1 MNLKEKILEIVKQLN
16 TEFFTTKQL
25 CSVLRTRSTAERRIV
40 ADVLNQMEKDCD
52 VIFDSRNRRYRLV
65 TEEDF
70 GRAVFDAHP
79 KGFGFLVRPDGEDLF
94 VSASKTNGAFH
105 KDEVLY
111 RRIEGSSDGAEIVKV
126 LSRGMTE
133 IVGTYDKTNG
143 ARFVIPDEKRFIS
156 DVFVLRN
163 RDLGALDGQKVVVKI
178 LNYPKDSSNNPEG
191 EIVQVLGF
199 PDEKNVDMLS
209 VAYAFGLHKEFPE
222 ECQKQAQSIAQ
233 TVSESEIAYRRDLR
247 NETIF
252 TIDGED
258 AKDLDD
264 AVSIKQ
270 NADGTYTLGVHI
282 ADVSHY
288 VKPSGELDKQAF
300 LRGTS
305 VYFPQ
310 MVFPMLPTELSNGIC
325 SLYEGVARLTLTCQM
340 TLDSNG
346 KVTECDVFPSVI
358 CSKHRLTYT
367 AVQAIFDGDQNVQKR
382 YADIVPDLFSMKKLA
397 EILQKK
403 RNVRGNVDFQTKEVQ
418 FVFNDKGE
426 VEEILPYEHTFAHQ
440 LIEEFMIVANESV
453 AEYAEACEY
462 PFVYRVHDKPD
473 EEKYQN
479 LLAIMQGV
487 GIKVK
492 RSREVHNS
500 VLQDAL
506 KQAEQ
511 TPYFGLINDVMLRT
525 MQKAKYS
532 PVNSGHFGL
541 ASKCYCHFTS
551 PIRRYPDL
559 VVHRI
564 LKTAIAGKMTEK
576 ALRAYSEMAEET
588 ARQASARERVAAEAE
603 RKADDVKKCCYAQ
616 KLVGQNFSAIV
627 SGVTEHG
634 IFCELENTVE
644 GFVPVEKLGG
654 EFTYN
659 PQRFCLVGNGA
670 RYALG
675 DKIDVVVD
683 SVNMQTFKINFL
695 LAKNIDLQAKTSV

>member
-1 MNLKEKILEIVKQLN
+1 MQKIRLVWEYCKYRKKFVRTLEGKNMNLKEKILEIVKQLN

-40 ADVLNQMEKDCD
+40 ADMLNQMEKDCD

-94 VSASKTNGAFH
+94 VPASKTNGAFH

-178 LNYPKDSSNNPEG
+178 LNYPKDNRNNPEG

-233 TVSESEIAYRRDLR
+233 TVSESEIAFRRDLR

-264 AVSIKQ
+264 AVSVKQ

-305 VYFPQ
+305 VYLPQ
-310 MVFPMLPTELSNGIC
+310 MVFPMLPT
-325 SLYEGVARLTLTCQM
+325 
-340 TLDSNG
+340 
-346 KVTECDVFPSVI
+346 
-358 CSKHRLTYT
+358 
-367 AVQAIFDGDQNVQKR
+367 
-382 YADIVPDLFSMKKLA
+382 
-397 EILQKK
+397 
-403 RNVRGNVDFQTKEVQ
+403 
-418 FVFNDKGE
+418 
-426 VEEILPYEHTFAHQ
+426 
-440 LIEEFMIVANESV
+440 
-453 AEYAEACEY
+453 
-462 PFVYRVHDKPD
+462 
-473 EEKYQN
+473 
-479 LLAIMQGV
+479 
-487 GIKVK
+487 
-492 RSREVHNS
+492 
-500 VLQDAL
+500 
-506 KQAEQ
+506 
-511 TPYFGLINDVMLRT
+511 
-525 MQKAKYS
+525 
-532 PVNSGHFGL
+532 
-541 ASKCYCHFTS
+541 
-551 PIRRYPDL
+551 
-559 VVHRI
+559 
-564 LKTAIAGKMTEK
+564 
-576 ALRAYSEMAEET
+576 
-588 ARQASARERVAAEAE
+588 
-603 RKADDVKKCCYAQ
+603 
-616 KLVGQNFSAIV
+616 
-627 SGVTEHG
+627 
-634 IFCELENTVE
+634 
-644 GFVPVEKLGG
+644 
-654 EFTYN
+654 
-659 PQRFCLVGNGA
+659 
-670 RYALG
+670 
-675 DKIDVVVD
+675 
-683 SVNMQTFKINFL
+683 
-695 LAKNIDLQAKTSV
+695 